1 MELCSLE
8 IFKTRLKKV
17 LRNLSLLTLLRIMD
31 WLDKVQK
38 CLHLQPC
45 CDSVI
50 LTASE
55 TILLTQF
62 SSWIDANIKGFTVVA
77 KIDFNLSRA

>member
-1 MELCSLE
+1 MKLSYLE
-8 IFKTRLKKV
+8 IFKTILKKV
-17 LRNLSLLTLLRIMD
+17 LRNLPLLTLLRIMD

-38 CLHLQPC
+38 CLCLQPC

-62 SSWIDANIKGFTVVA
+62 SSWRDVSIKGFIVVA
-77 KIDFNLSRA
+77 